1 MSDEEKSKSWWYT
14 LPGVLTSLAAVVTA
28 LAGLVVALKQVGL
41 FAPESPPA
49 ATTQSIPA
57 PTSPSGAAAPVV
69 PAQHPAPADS
79 PTPQVRTTYSVALP
93 PMRNYK
99 LGDAE
104 FTLLKADVS
113 AQTSEKDALQL
124 RIRMMN
130 HNDKFDENFWDRS
143 FRLIV
148 NGVPVAPESDLDEV
162 VHAQSAKEGNVI
174 FVLPHGTTGGNLK
187 IIYADDSTEIPL
199 ALQSP

>member
-14 LPGVLTSLAAVVTA
+14 LPGVLTGAAAVVTA
-28 LAGLVVALKQVGL
+28 LAGLVVALKQTGL
-41 FAPESPPA
+41 FGPEVPPA
-49 ATTQSIPA
+49 ATTLSTSM
-57 PTSPSGAAAPVV
+57 PTVPSGATAPIV
-69 PAQHPAPADS
+69 PAQHSNFTPS
-79 PTPQVRTTYSVALP
+79 PTPQVRTTYSVGLP
-93 PMRNYK
+93 PMRDYR

-113 AQTSEKDALQL
+113 SQTTEKDALQI

-130 HNDKFDENFWDRS
+130 HNNKFDENFWDRS

-148 NGVPVAPESDLDEV
+148 NGVPMAPESDLDEV

-174 FVLPHGTTGGNLK
+174 FVLAHGTAGGNLK
-187 IIYADDSTEIPL
+187 ITYADDSTEIPL